1 MPEPDTNILNS
12 LFYTL
17 SPAFFIQNTSIFLMP
32 ISSNYIRVHIIIA
45 TQCRSQ
51 TFDRGGKAKG
61 AIENILILRR
71 ICEYIRKFLIKYF

>member
-1 MPEPDTNILNS
+1 
-12 LFYTL
+12 
-17 SPAFFIQNTSIFLMP
+17 MP
-32 ISSNYIRVHIIIA
+32 ISNNYIRVHIIMA
-45 TQCRSQ
+45 TQGRSQ